1 MCNPGLFAGTALE
14 RPVTCER
21 CEKPLEQCRCP
32 RQADGAILLPAQQT
46 AIIRTEKRGKGK
58 LVTLVSGLDSHASNL
73 TDLLKSLKNSC
84 GAGGRIE
91 AGVIELQGDH
101 RAAVEA
107 RLREEGYK
115 TRLVQ

>member
-1 MCNPGLFAGTALE
+1 MCIPGLFAGTALE

-21 CEKPLEQCRCP
+21 CEQPLDHCRCP
-32 RQADGAILLPAQQT
+32 RRADGAILLPAQQT
-46 AIIRTEKRGKGK
+46 ATIRSEKRGKGK
-58 LVTLVSGLDSHASNL
+58 LVTAVAGLDPHASNL
-73 TDLLKSLKNSC
+73 TELLKSLKSSC
-84 GAGGRIE
+84 GAGGRLE